1 MLKNC
6 VKGCYDRY
14 PKPKEPWQDPIIWQ
28 QIDKIIRKLTTLY
41 GFEEVVTPSFEYTEI
56 FTRTSGEESDIVN
69 KEMYTFLDKKG
80 RSLSLR
86 PELTAPVIRAYIENG
101 GMEEKVSKL
110 YYLGSC
116 YRYNRAQKGRYRQFN
131 QFGIEL
137 IGEKSPCNDIE
148 VISMID
154 HFFKLLGL
162 GKTTLLINSIGSKH
176 CREVYSKEL
185 VHYFSSFKDQL
196 SDDSKRRLTTNP
208 LRILDSKDSKDIPLI
223 KGAPKILDYLT
234 SEAKAHFTEV
244 LAGLDR
250 LKISYKVDPLLVRG
264 LDYYTDTVFEVV
276 RDDHGSAQNSLGG
289 GGVYAGLVKDLGGK
303 DLPGI
308 GFGIG
313 IERVIQYVLESGI
326 SFQKKDP
333 LMCYFIGLN
342 DECKKMQTTFAFQ
355 ARHMSLSSE
364 CHYDYSIKSGLKRA
378 SEKMARYAIILGEEE
393 IQHGVCKIKDLQSR
407 EEETIALTA
416 FSSWLSKISSA
427 DLSCNLN

>member
-14 PKPKEPWQDPIIWQ
+14 PKPKELWQDPFLWQ
-28 QIDKIIRKLTTLY
+28 QIDKIVRKLTSLY

-56 FTRTSGEESDIVN
+56 FTRSSGEESDIVS

-101 GMEEKVSKL
+101 GMEERLSKL

-116 YRYNRAQKGRYRQFN
+116 YRYNRAQRGRYRQFN
-131 QFGIEL
+131 QFGIEV
-137 IGEKSPCNDIE
+137 IGEKNPFIDIE
-148 VISMID
+148 VISMLD

-162 GKTTLLINSIGSKH
+162 SKTTLLINSIGSKL

-185 VHYFSSFKDQL
+185 VNYFSTFKDQL

-208 LRILDSKDSKDIPLI
+208 LRILDSKESQDIALL
-223 KGAPKILDYLT
+223 KGAPNILDYLN
-234 SEAKAHFTEV
+234 SDAKAHFNAV

-250 LKISYKVDPLLVRG
+250 LGISYKVDPLLVRG

-276 RDDHGSAQNSLGG
+276 RDDHGFSQNSLGG

-308 GFGIG
+308 GFGVG
-313 IERVIQYVLESGI
+313 IERVIQYLLESGVP
-326 SFQKKDP
+326 FQEKEP
-333 LMCYFIGLN
+333 LMCYFIGLT
-342 DECKKMQTTFAFQ
+342 DECKKMQTTFAFE
-355 ARHMSLSSE
+355 ARHKSLSSE
-364 CHYDYSIKSGLKRA
+364 CHYDSSIKSGLKKA
-378 SEKMARYAIILGEEE
+378 SEKKARYAIILGEEE
-393 IQHGVCKIKDLQSR
+393 IKLGVCKIKDLYTR
-407 EEETIALTA
+407 EEESLELTS
-416 FSSWLSKISSA
+416 FSSWLSKISLQH
-427 DLSCNLN
+427 LSCNLN

>member
-14 PKPKEPWQDPIIWQ
+14 PKAKEPWQDPFIWQ
-28 QIDKIIRKLTTLY
+28 QIDKIIRKLTALY

-56 FTRTSGEESDIVN
+56 FTRSSGEESDIVS

-101 GMEEKVSKL
+101 GMEERLSKL

-131 QFGIEL
+131 QFGIEV
-137 IGEKSPCNDIE
+137 IGEKSPFIDIE
-148 VISMID
+148 VISMLD
-154 HFFKLLGL
+154 HFFKMLGL
-162 GKTTLLINSIGSKH
+162 SKTTLLINSIGSKQ

-185 VHYFSSFKDQL
+185 VGYFSSFKDQL

-208 LRILDSKDSKDIPLI
+208 LRILDSKDPQDITLI
-223 KGAPKILDYLT
+223 KGAPIILDYLN
-234 SEAKAHFTEV
+234 SEAKSHFSAV
-244 LAGLDR
+244 LVGLDR
-250 LKISYKVDPLLVRG
+250 LGISYKVDPLLVRG

-276 RDDHGSAQNSLGG
+276 RDDHGFAQNSLGG
-289 GGVYAGLVKDLGGK
+289 GGVYDGLVKDLGGK

-313 IERVIQYVLESGI
+313 MERVIQYLLESGI
-326 SFQKKDP
+326 SFEKKEP
-333 LMCYFIGLN
+333 LVCYFIGLN

-355 ARHMSLSSE
+355 ARHRSLSSE
-364 CHYDYSIKSGLKRA
+364 CHYDSSIKSGLKKA

-393 IQHGVCKIKDLQSR
+393 LKLGVCKIKNLHTR
-407 EEETIALTA
+407 EEESIALTA
-416 FSSWLSKISSA
+416 FSSWLSKISSQP
-427 DLSCNLN
+427 LSYNLN